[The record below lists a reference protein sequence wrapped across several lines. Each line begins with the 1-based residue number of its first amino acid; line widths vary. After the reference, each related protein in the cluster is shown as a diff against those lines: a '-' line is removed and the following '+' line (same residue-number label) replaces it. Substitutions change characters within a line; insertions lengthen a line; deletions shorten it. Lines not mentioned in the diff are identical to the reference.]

1 MAKNTKYIFIVGGV
15 ISGLGKGI
23 AAASIAKL
31 LQGRG
36 LKVSNMKIDA
46 YVNVDAGTMNPIEHG
61 EVFVT
66 NDGMETDQDIG
77 NYERFLGR
85 SLSKINYSTTGQ
97 IYKTV
102 IDKERNLG
110 YHGKCVEVVPH
121 IPLEVIERIKN
132 VAKKDRAEIVIIE
145 IGGTVGEYQNILFL
159 EAGRMMR
166 FTNPKDVLFVLVSYL
181 PIPSK
186 LGEMKTK
193 PTQTAAKT
201 LNSTGIQADFILGRA
216 EKPLDKPRK
225 EKLSWLCNMRPEDI
239 ISAPDVDNI
248 YKVPLYFKKEK
259 LDEKILEKLQLKAS
273 KKDLKEWKTLIEK
286 IGKLKKKIKIAMVG
300 KYFTTGGFTLTD
312 SYISV
317 IEAIKHASWKNNV
330 IPELTWIDA
339 EQFDPTSPSH
349 FAEPACRQDRATR
362 DKGFRGAR
370 QIEELANYDGII
382 VPGGFGSRGVEGI
395 IQAVKFARVNKIPY
409 LGLCYGLQMA
419 VIEFARNVC
428 NMKNANTTE
437 IDQKT
442 KYPVIDL
449 MDEQIKKMNQKL
461 YGGTMRLGSYPCK
474 ITKGTIAYESYKNVM
489 IFERHRHRYE
499 VNNKYREKLMANGLI
514 LSGTSPDEKLIEIIE
529 LNKKEHP
536 FFVGVQFHPE
546 FQSNPLNPHP
556 LFREFIKTTLK

>member
-1 MAKNTKYIFIVGGV
+1 MSNGQKFFLFMAKNTKYIFIVGGV

-36 LKVSNMKIDA
+36 LKVSNIKIDA

-66 NDGMETDQDIG
+66 DDGMETDQDIG
-77 NYERFLGR
+77 NYERFLGKK
-85 SLSKINYSTTGQ
+85 LSHINYSTTGQ

-132 VAKKDRAEIVIIE
+132 VAKRDKAEVVIIE

-166 FTNPKDVLFVLVSYL
+166 FTNPQDVLFVLVSYL

-193 PTQTAAKT
+193 PTQNAAKT
-201 LNSTGIQADFILGRA
+201 LNSAGIQADFILGRA

-248 YKVPLYFKKEK
+248 YKVPIFFKEEK
-259 LDEKILEKLQLKAS
+259 LDEKILEKLHLKAS
-273 KKDLKEWKTLIEK
+273 KKDLKEWRALIQK
-286 IGKLKKKIKIAMVG
+286 IGKLKRKVKIAMVG

-317 IEAIKHASWKNNV
+317 IEAIKHAAWENNT
-330 IPELTWIDA
+330 IAELTWVDA
-339 EQFDPTSPSH
+339 EQFEQNPSKIKILKD
-349 FAEPACRQDRATR
+349 F
-362 DKGFRGAR
+362 
-370 QIEELANYDGII
+370 DGIV
-382 VPGGFGSRGVEGI
+382 VPGGFGSRGIEGI
-395 IQAVKFARVNKIPY
+395 INAVKFARVNKIPY

-419 VIEFARNVC
+419 VIEFSRNVC
-428 NMKNANTTE
+428 GLKNANTTE
-437 IDQKT
+437 VARKT
-442 KYPVIDL
+442 RYPVVDV
-449 MDEQIKKMNQKL
+449 MPEQIKKLDAKL
-461 YGGTMRLGSYPCK
+461 YGGTMRLGAYPCK
-474 ITKGTIAYESYKNVM
+474 IAKGTIAYESYKNNLT
-489 IFERHRHRYE
+489 IQQFNNSTITERHRHRYE
-499 VNNKYREKLMANGLI
+499 VNNEYRQKLIANGLV
-514 LSGTSPDEKLIEIIE
+514 LSGTSPDGKLIEIIE
-529 LNKKEHP
+529 LNKKIHP
-536 FFVGVQFHPE
+536 FFVGTQFHPE
-546 FQSNPLNPHP
+546 FQSNPLRPHP
-556 LFREFIKTTLK
+556 LFRDFIKSAIK

>member
-1 MAKNTKYIFIVGGV
+1 MAKRTKYIFVVGGV

-31 LQGRG
+31 LQARG
-36 LKVSNMKIDA
+36 LKVSNIKIDA
-46 YVNVDAGTMNPIEHG
+46 YVNIDAGTMNPIEHG

-66 NDGMETDQDIG
+66 DDGMETDQDIG
-77 NYERFLGR
+77 NYERFLGHK
-85 SLSKINYSTTGQ
+85 LSRINYFTTGQ
-97 IYKTV
+97 IYKSV
-102 IDKERNLG
+102 IDRERNLG

-121 IPLEVIERIKN
+121 IPLEVIGRIKN
-132 VAKKDRAEIVIIE
+132 VAKHDKAEVVIIE

-159 EAGRMMR
+159 EAGRMLR
-166 FTNPKDVLFVLVSYL
+166 FSNPKDVLFVLVSYL

-201 LNSTGIQADFILGRA
+201 LNSAGIQADFILGRG

-225 EKLSWLCNMRPEDI
+225 EKLSWLCNMHTEDI

-248 YKVPLYFKKEK
+248 YKVPLNFKEEK
-259 LDEKILEKLQLKAS
+259 LDEKILKKLHLKDS
-273 KKDLKEWKTLIEK
+273 HKDLKDWRALIEK
-286 IGKLKKKIKIAMVG
+286 ILGIKKKVKIAMVG

-317 IEAIKHASWKNNV
+317 IEAIKHASWENNV

-339 EQFDPTSPSH
+339 EQFDPTSP
-349 FAEPACRQDRATR
+349 R
-362 DKGFRGAR
+362 FRGIK
-370 QIEELANYDGII
+370 QVEELKNYDGIV

-395 IQAVKFARVNKIPY
+395 IEAIKFARVNKIPY
-409 LGLCYGLQMA
+409 LGLCYGMQMA
-419 VIEFARNVC
+419 VVEFARNVC
-428 NMKNANTTE
+428 NMKQANTTE
-437 IDQKT
+437 IDSKT
-442 KYPVIDL
+442 KYPVVAL
-449 MDEQIKKMNQKL
+449 MDEQIKKMNAKI
-461 YGGTMRLGSYPCK
+461 YGGTMRLGAYPCK
-474 ITKGTIAYESYKNVM
+474 ITDNTLAHNAYKNITPFGKAQGKNLV

-499 VNNKYREKLMANGLI
+499 FNNEYREMLEDKGLV
-514 LSGTSPDEKLIEIIE
+514 LSGVSPDNKLVEIIE

-546 FQSNPLNPHP
+546 FNSQPLKPHP
-556 LFREFIKTTLK
+556 LFQKFIKASLRN